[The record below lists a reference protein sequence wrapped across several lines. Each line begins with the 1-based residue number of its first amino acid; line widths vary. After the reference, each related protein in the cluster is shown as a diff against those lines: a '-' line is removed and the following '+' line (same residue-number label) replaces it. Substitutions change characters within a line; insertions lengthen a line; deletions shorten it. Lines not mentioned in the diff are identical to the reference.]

1 MVNINT
7 NKKNF
12 KLSSLNFPAKTIK
25 VPFKKSS
32 NLPNDDFSVNLP
44 PKKDDIK
51 LKNRSLSLDNL
62 KDKKNKQ
69 TKIDF
74 NKIKFNEESLKKP
87 IENIK

>member
-12 KLSSLNFPAKTIK
+12 KLSSFNFPAKTIK

-44 PKKDDIK
+44 PKKNIK
-51 LKNRSLSLDNL
+51 LKNRSLSLDSL

-74 NKIKFNEESLKKP
+74 SKIKFDDKIKMDKYKK
-87 IENIK
+87 

>member
-12 KLSSLNFPAKTIK
+12 KLSSFNFPAKTNK
-25 VPFKKSS
+25 LSFKKKS
-32 NLPNDDFSVNLP
+32 NSPNDDFSVKLLP
-44 PKKDDIK
+44 KEDIK

-74 NKIKFNEESLKKP
+74 SKIKFDDK
-87 IENIK
+87 IKNK